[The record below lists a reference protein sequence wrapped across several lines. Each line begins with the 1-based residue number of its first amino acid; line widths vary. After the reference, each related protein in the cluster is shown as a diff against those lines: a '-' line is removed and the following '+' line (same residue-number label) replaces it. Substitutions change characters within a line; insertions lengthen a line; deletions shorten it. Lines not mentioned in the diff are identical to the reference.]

1 MFNSIVIEE
10 QSLVLKF
17 QDFVFMKVT
26 ALKIVQ
32 EEEPV
37 ETLHVIA
44 GLDLEERIVL
54 RRLNES

>member
-1 MFNSIVIEE
+1 MLNTIVIEE

-26 ALKIVQ
+26 ALRIVQ

-44 GLDLEERIVL
+44 GRDSEEQIVL
-54 RRLNES
+54 KRLNEY